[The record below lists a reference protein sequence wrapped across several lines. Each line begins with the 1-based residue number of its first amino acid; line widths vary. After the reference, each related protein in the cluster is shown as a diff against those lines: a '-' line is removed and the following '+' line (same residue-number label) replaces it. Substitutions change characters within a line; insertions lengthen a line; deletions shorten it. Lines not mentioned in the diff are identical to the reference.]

1 VKSRITLLGVV
12 SLLIPATCD
21 EPARG
26 GRYTYPITD
35 SWDPQ
40 LSAAYS
46 KPVSGCHQ
54 RLNIAETSS
63 SLGYRL

>member
-1 VKSRITLLGVV
+1 VKSRITPLGVV
-12 SLLIPATCD
+12 GLLIAASC
-21 EPARG
+21 G

-35 SWDPQ
+35 SRDLQ

-46 KPVSGCHQ
+46 KPVSGCRQ
-54 RLNIAETSS
+54 GLNTAETSL